1 MQQYPH
7 NQLCFLTSVF
17 HFLNRKPTQFPWQR
31 RILVLYSHLSVMS
44 TLGSIWSLFSRHLRN
59 NLGITASWQY
69 KQIKLSI
76 NKPQWEWGEGCF
88 APTEGLRQG
97 YFSFIFWPAL
107 GIRRSPSFLSPFVQA
122 CIWGR
127 GALAQNTSEEIAWL
141 FFPFLASLPG
151 R

>member
-1 MQQYPH
+1 MKQYPH

-59 NLGITASWQY
+59 NLGIAASWQY
-69 KQIKLSI
+69 KQIRLSI
-76 NKPQWEWGEGCF
+76 NKPQWGWGEGCF
-88 APTEGLRQG
+88 APTEGLPQD
-97 YFSFIFWPAL
+97 YFLFIFGPAL

-122 CIWGR
+122 CARGG
-127 GALAQNTSEEIAWL
+127 GALTQSISEKIGWL
-141 FFPFLASLPG
+141 FFPLSCQSPL
-151 R
+151 